1 MSNVIQLK
9 RSSTPA
15 VSPSTGDLTL
25 GEVAINTFD
34 GEAYFKKDDGSA
46 SIIKFV
52 NFQHVD
58 TDSTFTANSDGKVPS
73 QKAVKTALDTKQD
86 ARTITG
92 TTNQLSV
99 TNGDGVSGNPVVAIA
114 DNPIIPGTGSIT
126 IPIGT
131 TAQRPSAS
139 PNGQVRFN
147 SSLLLE
153 EISDSNVWRPF
164 GRVLQ
169 TVTGTIPQTSGT
181 TQIPFDATLPT
192 STEGFQIFSAS
203 ITPYYAGSTIIVMFN
218 IAVAHGTN
226 NRTVTTVLYVNNVA
240 SAVNATTNA
249 SSGHIHSSGIN
260 HSFSSPGTSPIS
272 ITARVG
278 GSGGGT
284 TYVNRGTTQTY
295 GGTIASSY
303 IIMEVI

>member
-92 TTNQLSV
+92 TTNQVSV
-99 TNGDGVSGNPVVAIA
+99 TNGDGVGGNPVIAVA
-114 DNPIIPGTGSIT
+114 DNPVIPGTASMT
-126 IPIGT
+126 IPTGT

-139 PNGQVRFN
+139 PDGQVRFN
-147 SSLLLE
+147 STLLLE

-218 IAVAHGTN
+218 IAVAHSTN
-226 NRTVTTVLYVNNVA
+226 NRTVTTVLYINNTA
-240 SAVNATTNA
+240 SAVNATIA
-249 SSGHIHSSGIN
+249 SGGQIQSSGIN

-272 ITARVG
+272 ITSRVG
-278 GSGGGT
+278 GSGTGT
-284 TYVNRGTTQTY
+284 AYVNRGTTQTY
-295 GGTIASSY
+295 GGAIASSY

>member
-114 DNPIIPGTGSIT
+114 DNPIIPGTGSM
-126 IPIGT
+126 
-131 TAQRPSAS
+131 
-139 PNGQVRFN
+139 
-147 SSLLLE
+147 
-153 EISDSNVWRPF
+153 
-164 GRVLQ
+164 
-169 TVTGTIPQTSGT
+169 
-181 TQIPFDATLPT
+181 TLPT
-192 STEGFQIFSAS
+192 GSTAERDTPTNGQLRFNNNSMELEVSRFNKYIPVGKVVQFFVGDIIQTTGTTILPYDATQPTITEGFQIWGQN
-203 ITPYYAGSTIIVMFN
+203 ITPLYNGSTIVVIYSIFTECGGATRSMATALYVDSN
-218 IAVAHGTN
+218 AIAVNLGYTG
-226 NRTVTTVLYVNNVA
+226 
-240 SAVNATTNA
+240 A
-249 SSGHIHSSGIN
+249 SSFPTCLSITK
-260 HSFSSPGTSPIS
+260 SFQTTDIIPIA
-272 ITARVG
+272 ITARAG
-278 GSGGGT
+278 PSAAST
-284 TYVNRGTTQTY
+284 LYVNRGNTETM
-295 GGTIASSY
+295 GGLTSTNY
-303 IIMEVI
+303 IIMEII